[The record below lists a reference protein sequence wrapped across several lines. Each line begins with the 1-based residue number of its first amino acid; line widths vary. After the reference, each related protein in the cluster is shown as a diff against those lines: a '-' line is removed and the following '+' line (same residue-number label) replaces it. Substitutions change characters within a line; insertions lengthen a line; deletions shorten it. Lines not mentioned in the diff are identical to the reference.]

1 MQFSQSHYCEV
12 RIVILLLLPLGL
24 HVVKS
29 PYLMNYTFY
38 NKVEALF
45 MIRGRTTAYS
55 VSVASS
61 L

>member
-1 MQFSQSHYCEV
+1 MPANGDCY
-12 RIVILLLLPLGL
+12 LLLADHNSWL